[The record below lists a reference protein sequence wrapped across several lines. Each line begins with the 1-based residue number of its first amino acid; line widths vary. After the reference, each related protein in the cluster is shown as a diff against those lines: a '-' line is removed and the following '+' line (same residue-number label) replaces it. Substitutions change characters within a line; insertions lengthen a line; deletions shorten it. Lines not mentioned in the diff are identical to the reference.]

1 MCPQTKYKLPKKS
14 IQESPSDNDNDNYN
28 KSFLKEVAE
37 ALYDDIRRSG
47 ILIKDMFSS
56 SKEFRYLPAHEKSF
70 WYNYSHEI
78 PEKLRTLGLNIRP
91 FSDSCRTCIITDN
104 EIEKLSRRDIIKH
117 CKELSLIKSATH
129 KKLSKV
135 SEKDKIEFFRELNYQ
150 IPVHLKKSGYEII
163 RREEAEEINIAVVR
177 KFARAIHSRYQH
189 ELKTRIFDNDNSLLY
204 DVLDSGNPFTSDF
217 DNLPDEIKKSNIDN
231 AAHIPTKLLSIGYKI
246 RPVKKG
252 FKPVAL
258 HLDEEEVETMAKVE
272 HLRWTWEKR
281 LDGWIY
287 GSTRDDLKKINPG
300 LKPYDELSESEK
312 EKDRQLVKLI
322 PALLLDI
329 KYEAYPVSPNRICKL
344 SYAIKPQNSIQ
355 RILDETR
362 ELNDHIRK
370 LVKLTPEVEEMVRI
384 RNLKIEEAIT
394 EVEGSYQYAQHIQE
408 TYLPDDHY
416 IRECFPE
423 SFILY
428 KPKDIVSGDFYF
440 FSKQNNL
447 LIFAVADCTGHGIPG
462 ALLSTLGYGILD
474 QAVNEIK
481 LTDPGLVLHHLY
493 SRMHR
498 FLRNDSLGTGISD
511 DMDIALCILDTT
523 TNILTYSGINSS
535 VYHISGGKLTEI
547 KSGSPEEECER
558 NQDYIFPREKVK
570 MKPGDTLYLC
580 SDGYT
585 DQFGGKNHKKYQK
598 NRFRELL
605 LLIQDIPMTEQ
616 SDRLYE
622 EFEQWKELKNEDQ
635 TDDILLL
642 GIKV

>member
-1 MCPQTKYKLPKKS
+1 MCPKTNNKVPTKR
-14 IQESPSDNDNDNYN
+14 IQEPSTEKDNY
-28 KSFLKEVAE
+28 KMSFANRVAE
-37 ALYDDIRRSG
+37 GLYNDIRRSG
-47 ILIKDMFSS
+47 IFFKDSFKFSG
-56 SKEFRYLPAHEKSF
+56 EFKKLSPPEKSF
-70 WYNYSHEI
+70 WYNYSSVI
-78 PEKLRTLGLNIRP
+78 PEKVRILGLNIRP
-91 FSDSCRTCIITDN
+91 FNDFCRTCIITDE
-104 EIEKLSRRDIIKH
+104 EIDILSRRDIIKH
-117 CKELSLIKSATH
+117 CKELSHIISEKH
-129 KKLSKV
+129 KKLPKK
-135 SEKDKIEFFRELNYQ
+135 SEKDKIAFFRELNYL
-150 IPVHLKKSGYEII
+150 IPVHLKKAGFEII
-163 RREEAEEINIAVVR
+163 RREETEEINIAVVR
-177 KFARAIHSRYQH
+177 KFARAIHSRYQND
-189 ELKTRIFDNDNSLLY
+189 LKVRFPGDNPGLH
-204 DVLDSGNPFTSDF
+204 DVLASENQFTQDF
-217 DNLPDEIKKSNIDN
+217 DNLPDEIKRSNVDN

-258 HLDEEEVETMAKVE
+258 HLDEDEVETMAKVE

-287 GSTRDDLKKINPG
+287 GSKKDDQKKINPG
-300 LKPYDELSESEK
+300 LIPYDQLRESEK

-322 PALLLDI
+322 PAFLLDI

-362 ELNDHIRK
+362 ELNDQIRK
-370 LVKLTPEVEEMVRI
+370 LVKLTPEVEEIVRI
-384 RNLKIEEAIT
+384 RNQKIEEAIN

-408 TYLPDDHY
+408 TFLPDDLY
-416 IRECFPE
+416 IRECFPD

-440 FSKQNNL
+440 FSRRNNL

-481 LTDPGLVLHHLY
+481 LIDPGSILHHLY

-498 FLRNDSLGTGISD
+498 FLRNDSEITGISD
-511 DMDIALCILDTT
+511 DMDISLCILDTT
-523 TNILTYSGINSS
+523 TNILTYSGINSC

-547 KSGSPEEECER
+547 KSESPEEECGR
-558 NQDYIFPREKVK
+558 DADYVFPHEKVK
-570 MKPGDTLYLC
+570 IKAGDTLYLC

-598 NRFRELL
+598 YRFREFLL
-605 LLIQDIPMTEQ
+605 SIQDSPMTEQ

-622 EFEQWKELKNEDQ
+622 EFEQWKEEKDEDQ
-635 TDDILLL
+635 TDDILVL
-642 GIKV
+642 GIKI